1 MVRVATVLVY
11 AMRDRQV
18 LLLRRNKQPNLGLW
32 IAPGGKIE
40 IDESPHEAARRELAE
55 ETGLTAVDLT
65 WRGLCTEVSPLPD
78 WQWLLFIYVTRQFSG
93 DLRPDLREGEL
104 AWVDLDTYF
113 RNLPIPEADRI
124 FAPRILETDAGVF
137 EAKFVYDAT
146 LTLVEW
152 VVY

>member
-1 MVRVATVLVY
+1 MGRVATVLVY

-124 FAPRILETDAGVF
+124 IRATHPETDAGMF
-137 EAKFVYDAT
+137 EANSCMT
-146 LTLVEW
+146 RL
-152 VVY
+152 

>member
-1 MVRVATVLVY
+1 MGRIAAVLVY
-11 AMRDRQV
+11 ALRDRQV

-40 IDESPHEAARRELAE
+40 NDESPHEAARRELAE

-113 RNLPIPEADRI
+113 HDLPIPEADRI
-124 FAPRILETDAGVF
+124 FAPRILETDTGMF